1 MKEKYCAIEQE
12 NIGPEKGNAAN
23 KHLGSKELA
32 NKTMAMIDKYRMI
45 PGEFLNDRRGETGM
59 LMPDDIGVQQ
69 DEGEKTSPLPG
80 SAPEFPEQNLSFR
93 IGSRWGETMEETAKV
108 IGQYL
113 EGNRW
118 LADGTRRR
126 QQYVLET
133 LFDSCQKGYDQIE
146 AADIGNWMVKIERKN
161 STINS
166 HLAVLRA
173 FYNYC
178 LEEGLVAKN
187 PALPIRSLNVDNPI
201 PCYLGSDQ
209 VQGWLATHP
218 NKEI

>member
-12 NIGPEKGNAAN
+12 NIGPEKRNAAN
-23 KHLGSKELA
+23 KHLGSTELA
-32 NKTMAMIDKYRMI
+32 DKTMAMIDKYRMI
-45 PGEFLNDRRGETGM
+45 PGGFLNDRRGETGK
-59 LMPDDIGVQQ
+59 LMPDDIGAQQ
-69 DEGEKTSPLPG
+69 DESEKTSPLPG

-93 IGSRWGETMEETAKV
+93 IGSRWGETMEETANV

-113 EGNRW
+113 ADNRW
-118 LADGTRRR
+118 FADGTLRR

-146 AADIGNWMVKIERKN
+146 KADIRNWIVKTERKN

-166 HLAVLRA
+166 YLAALRS
-173 FYNYC
+173 FYYYC
-178 LEEGLVAKN
+178 LEESLVAKN
-187 PALPIRSLNVDNPI
+187 PALPIRSLNVGNPI
-201 PCYLGSDQ
+201 PRYLGSDQ
-209 VQGWLATHP
+209 VQAWLAAHP